1 MSNYA
6 LYSLSISARATLD
19 LHSLNNEGG
28 EGNQIQ
34 TRMVNVVD
42 QRGDLHN
49 VNAISGDMFKHIQ
62 AEHLFNIAK
71 NNAALPLCAG
81 CREFNANRINA
92 DPKFQA
98 YLAEL
103 EVYKDQKGKN
113 KKRSKHSDTEVIDY
127 LLNQCIIDDIEGIL
141 ITSSGKTSDENS
153 SEAEVENSDE
163 NTDSESATKKKR
175 SLPRKSVVEFGWV
188 VGIPEKVETDSYFH
202 VKYVNADRSKTEAS
216 RADEEKRGS
225 NLGQAIFHR
234 PTSSGIYAAICHL
247 ELARIGFND
256 ISQRYAIDEQQ
267 RALRAK
273 ALLES
278 VLYTFLQ
285 PNGAMRSSQAPHIVN
300 VEGVISLSAGATPAP
315 TVSPLKDDYREQMG
329 RLKDSLNKIA
339 PNSAVDTLA
348 FNSLSDLADLIGEI
362 MANTTPFTLQYA

>member
-1 MSNYA
+1 MADYA
-6 LYSLSISARATLD
+6 LYSLSISARMTID

-34 TRMVNVVD
+34 TRMVNIVD
-42 QRGDLHN
+42 QNGDLQN

-71 NNAALPLCAG
+71 NNPALPLCAG

-92 DPKFQA
+92 DTAFFQRTA
-98 YLAEL
+98 NLG
-103 EVYKDQKGKN
+103 D
-113 KKRSKHSDTEVIDY
+113 REVIDE
-127 LLNQCIIDDIEGIL
+127 LLRTCVIDDVEGIL
-141 ITSSGKTSDENS
+141 ITEG
-153 SEAEVENSDE
+153 
-163 NTDSESATKKKR
+163 KR

-188 VGIPEKVETDSYFH
+188 VGIPDKVETDSYFH
-202 VKYVNADRSKTEAS
+202 VKYAPKDRSKSETS
-216 RADEEKRGS
+216 RAAEAESGT

-247 ELARIGFND
+247 ELARVGFND
-256 ISQRYAIDEQQ
+256 ISQTYAIDQEQ
-267 RALRAK
+267 RLLRTR

-300 VEGVISLSAGATPAP
+300 VQGMVSISAGATPAP
-315 TVSPLKDDYREQMG
+315 TVSPLKDNYREQMTS
-329 RLKDSLNKIA
+329 LKDSLNRIT
-339 PNSAVDTLA
+339 PDSAVNTLA
-348 FNSLSDLADLIGEI
+348 FDSLGDLTEIIGDI
-362 MANTTPFTLQYA
+362 MANTTPYMLQYT

>member
-1 MSNYA
+1 MSSYT

-34 TRMVNVVD
+34 TRMVNIID
-42 QRGDLHN
+42 QHGDLHN

-71 NNAALPLCAG
+71 NNSALPLCAG

-92 DPKFQA
+92 DTDFFQRTA
-98 YLAEL
+98 
-103 EVYKDQKGKN
+103 N
-113 KKRSKHSDTEVIDY
+113 KTDTEVMDA
-127 LLNQCIIDDIEGIL
+127 LLQTCAIDDIEGIL
-141 ITSSGKTSDENS
+141 ITEN
-153 SEAEVENSDE
+153 
-163 NTDSESATKKKR
+163 KR

-188 VGIPEKVETDSYFH
+188 VGIPDKVETDSYFH
-202 VKYVNADRSKTEAS
+202 VKYVTSERGKSDAS
-216 RADEEKRGS
+216 RAAEEKSGT

-256 ISQRYAIDEQQ
+256 IAQHYAIDAEQRLI
-267 RALRAK
+267 RAR

-300 VEGVISLSAGATPAP
+300 VQGVVSISAGATPAP
-315 TVSPLKDDYREQMG
+315 TVSPLKDDYREQMS
-329 RLKDSLNKIA
+329 RLKDSLNRIA
-339 PNSAVDTLA
+339 PNAAVETLA
-348 FNSLSDLADLIGEI
+348 FDSLGDLTDIIGDI
-362 MANTTPFTLQYA
+362 MANTTPYTLQYA